1 MPASSCKLR
10 LHSLEK
16 YVLDDAKVRI
26 FFVIAKFFDGKIL
39 RRSIFGVVLRLK
51 IELILVLFSV

>member
-16 YVLDDAKVRI
+16 YVLDDAKVWI
-26 FFVIAKFFDGKIL
+26 V
-39 RRSIFGVVLRLK
+39 FGMCKR
-51 IELILVLFSV
+51 EA